1 MLPFVA
7 ARVIVRKLKLKGQK
21 EWREWSK
28 SGQRPRNIP
37 SNPDQAYRDDGYIS
51 TIDWLGME

>member
-1 MLPFVA
+1 M
-7 ARVIVRKLKLKGQK
+7 IVRKLKLKGQK